1 MSYDLVVRNGTVIDG
16 SGNPRIRADIGV
28 SGGKIAAIG
37 RIRERGADEV
47 DAEGHFVTPGFIDGH
62 THLDAQV
69 CWDPLGTCSSWH
81 GVTSV
86 VMANCGFTIAP
97 TRSSERQLALRSL
110 ERAEDISAEVLA
122 AGVDWTWE
130 TYAEYLS
137 VVDGPPKGINFAGF
151 VGHSALRPYVMGE
164 AAFERAATDDELA
177 AMCREVRSAMRA
189 GAIGFSTSRSSNHA
203 TTTDSPVAS
212 RLADWREVQALTGVM
227 TELGGGIFQLAQ
239 ESYADPAQNQEYRD
253 RLTQLGVNSGRPILF
268 VAGAPAYDD
277 EKVRE
282 TLRWIE
288 QSNAIGGRLV
298 GCVHT
303 REFISVMGFRVG
315 LPFDSLPLWK
325 ELRARSLDDQRA
337 VLADPITRAP
347 YVEEAMG
354 GGYRGAIGAEIRP
367 PKWELLR
374 VLHDPNGPWATV
386 AELAA
391 QRGTTPVDVMIDES
405 LAANFDRYFA
415 QPFANLNLDAVLTFL
430 RHPNTVIGIAD
441 TGAHVSQLLDSSIPT
456 QLFSYWVREREAF
469 TWEQAVRMLT
479 FDPALTWGL
488 RDRGLLREGMAA
500 DLTIFDPAT
509 VSQRLPETAYDQPGG
524 MRRLIQKADG
534 YLATVV
540 NGSVLLRDGVH
551 TGALPGQVLRGPCAT
566 RL

>member
-1 MSYDLVVRNGTVIDG
+1 MG
-16 SGNPRIRADIGV
+16 
-28 SGGKIAAIG
+28 
-37 RIRERGADEV
+37 
-47 DAEGHFVTPGFIDGH
+47 
-62 THLDAQV
+62 
-69 CWDPLGTCSSWH
+69 
-81 GVTSV
+81 
-86 VMANCGFTIAP
+86 NCGFTIAP
-97 TRSSERQLALRSL
+97 TRASERHLALRSL

-130 TYAEYLS
+130 TYPEYLS
-137 VVDGPPKGINFAGF
+137 VVEGLPKGINFAGF

-177 AMCREVRSAMRA
+177 AMCREVRAAMQA

-203 TTTDSPVAS
+203 TTTDHPVAS
-212 RLADWREVQALTGVM
+212 RLAEWREVQALTGVLA
-227 TELGGGIFQLAQ
+227 ELGGGIFQLAQ
-239 ESYADPAQNQEYRD
+239 EQYADPVQNQEYRD
-253 RLTQLGVNSGRPILF
+253 RLTQLGVDSGRPILF
-268 VAGAPAYDD
+268 VAGAPAHD
-277 EKVRE
+277 ESKVRE
-282 TLRWIE
+282 TLGWIE
-288 QSNAIGGRLV
+288 QSNALGGRLV

-325 ELRARSLDDQRA
+325 ELRARSLDEQRF
-337 VLADPITRAP
+337 VLSDPATRAP
-347 YVEEAMG
+347 YVDEAMG

-374 VLHDPNGPWATV
+374 VLHDANGPWHTV

-405 LAANFDRYFA
+405 LAADFDRYFA

-456 QLFSYWVREREAF
+456 HLLSYWVREREAF

-479 FDPALTWGL
+479 FDPASTWGMH
-488 RDRGLLREGMAA
+488 DRGLIREGMAA
-500 DLTIFDPAT
+500 DLTIFDPAGVT
-509 VSQRLPETAYDQPGG
+509 QRLPETTYDQPGG

-540 NGSVLLRDGVH
+540 NGAVLLRNGEH
-551 TGALPGQVLRGPCAT
+551 TGALPGRVLRGPCTTTA
-566 RL
+566 